1 LQSRQ
6 QLLDRKGHVLVGD
19 PPIAELLFT
28 STRLAWLW
36 LALRVWLG
44 WQWFTSGLGKFTNPA
59 WMDSGAALRAYWE
72 RAVAIPDAPAR
83 PAITYDWYRDFLNQ
97 LLAGHHEVWFAKL
110 VVLGELAIGLGL
122 ILGAFV
128 GLAAFFGALMNWS
141 FLMAGTTSTN
151 PILLIV
157 AVALMLAWKV
167 AGYYGLDRYL
177 LPLLGTPWQR
187 VPARQAAIQE
197 AQRSEASSISG

>member
-1 LQSRQ
+1 VQARQ

-19 PPIAELLFT
+19 PPIAELLFS

-36 LALRVWLG
+36 LVLRVWLG

-72 RAVAIPDAPAR
+72 RAVAVPEAPAR
-83 PAITYDWYRDFLNQ
+83 PAITYDWYRDFLNL
-97 LLAGHHEVWFAKL
+97 LLAGNHEVWFAKL

-187 VPARQAAIQE
+187 VPAREAAIQE
-197 AQRSEASSISG
+197 ARRSEASTITR